1 MNLNE
6 LKQYLRENDI
16 RPSKGKGQNF
26 LIDKNILNKIVEKSE
41 IGSDENILEVGPGF
55 GVLTERIVRKAKR
68 VLAVEL
74 DRKLYEYLQD
84 KFEDQE
90 NLEIV
95 NKDILKITDKEIE
108 EKLGKNYRVIANLP
122 YSITSKFIRVFLE
135 RENKPEE
142 MIIMI
147 QKEVGERMTARKPNM
162 NMLALSTQYYSEA
175 KMLFDVTRGCFFPE
189 PKVDSVII
197 RLKLK
202 HFSKLRSFGGK
213 REKGNDDELFR
224 FIKLGFVSKRKKL
237 SNNLSKGYDKVKL
250 GEVFASLGF
259 DENVRA
265 QELGMEEWESL
276 FGALGNEVKAKKS

>member
-1 MNLNE
+1 M
-6 LKQYLRENDI
+6 RENDM

-55 GVLTERIVRKAKR
+55 GVLTERIARKAKR

-74 DRKLYEYLQD
+74 DRKLYAYLLD
-84 KFEDQE
+84 RFEGQE

-108 EKLGKNYRVIANLP
+108 EKLGKKYRVIANLP
-122 YSITSKFIRVFLE
+122 YSITSQFIRVFLE
-135 RENKPEE
+135 RENRPQEI
-142 MIIMI
+142 IIMI
-147 QKEVGERMTARKPNM
+147 QKEVGERIAANEPNM

-202 HFSKLRSFGGK
+202 GK

-237 SNNLSKGYDKVKL
+237 SNNLGKEYDKVKL
-250 GEVFASLGF
+250 SKVFASLGL

-265 QELGMEEWESL
+265 QELGLEEWENL
-276 FGALGNEVKAKKS
+276 FNEMEGESGKGKG